1 MQYLANYYS
10 DLITVDSILQSS
22 NKTDGSLRLPI
33 IPVCAAEFCRRQT
46 MRPRHVPSPPFPT
59 PFPNTYGRADGKAK
73 SSPKPQPA
81 QKNAIAGSFRSG
93 WHCSQEIMDYFLKKS
108 AFF

>member
-59 PFPNTYGRADGKAK
+59 PFPNTLSQHIRTRRRKGEIITETA
-73 SSPKPQPA
+73 
-81 QKNAIAGSFRSG
+81 AGTKKCHRRIVPVG
-93 WHCSQEIMDYFLKKS
+93 WHFSQEI
-108 AFF
+108 